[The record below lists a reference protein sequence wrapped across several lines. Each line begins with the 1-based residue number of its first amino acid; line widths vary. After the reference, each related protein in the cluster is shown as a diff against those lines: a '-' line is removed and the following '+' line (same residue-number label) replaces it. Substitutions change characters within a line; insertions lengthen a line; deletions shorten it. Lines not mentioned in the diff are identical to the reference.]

1 MSDRVQARQE
11 ARRRDLLAAAAR
23 LYAGRGYRATSMNDL
38 AREIGLSKPAL
49 YHYVRS
55 KEQLLSEL
63 YADVLLDNTSAVTR
77 IVAAAP
83 TPVAALRAVIVQR
96 VVYTCENQALLT
108 VFFQEESHLPP
119 AELERVT
126 AARRTYDEA
135 VLAIVEQALAERAL
149 AITVPARIYV
159 NTLIG
164 AANWVYRWYDPAGR
178 LGPQALGEEVA
189 TALLG
194 PA

>member
-126 AARRTYDEA
+126 AARQTYDEA